1 MNIRAKFPLQISNYD
16 YPTASNYRLISWL
29 LTMAIVLFGLQFFGK
44 GFSDLLL
51 KLYELLIQKII

>member
-51 KLYELLIQKII
+51 KL